1 MERNAVRTLRL
12 LAMLV
17 AAVALLIPAAAAA
30 HGHGKSHHQK
40 RHHHARDHGN
50 QAAPNALYTTTN
62 HESAG
67 SSDPGNAVIMYTRH
81 ADGTIT
87 QTGAPVLTGGNGLST
102 TGQPPFG
109 FPIVDS
115 SGSTNLTPDG
125 KLLFVVN
132 AGDNSVSSFRTTST
146 GPVLVSHVPSGGT
159 LPISLT

>member
-17 AAVALLIPAAAAA
+17 AAVALLIPATAAA
-30 HGHGKSHHQK
+30 HSHGK
-40 RHHHARDHGN
+40 RHHQSGHHGKHQGRDHGN

-62 HESAG
+62 
-67 SSDPGNAVIMYTRH
+67 DPNGNQVITYARH

-87 QTGAPVLTGGNGLST
+87 QTGPLVSTGGKGIASE
-102 TGQPPFG
+102 PPFG

-115 SGSTNLTPDG
+115 SGSTNITPDG

-132 AGDNSVSSFRTTST
+132 AGSNSVTSFRVTS
-146 GPVLVSHVPSGGT
+146 SG
-159 LPISLT
+159 